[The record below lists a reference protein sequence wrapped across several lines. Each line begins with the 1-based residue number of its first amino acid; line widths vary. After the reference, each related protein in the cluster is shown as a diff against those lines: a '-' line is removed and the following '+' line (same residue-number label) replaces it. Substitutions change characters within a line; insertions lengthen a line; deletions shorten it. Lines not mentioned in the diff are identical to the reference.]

1 MDNQKE
7 MSLQWLATKFGI
19 TNDDN
24 TQDING
30 YTLLTELGRGSF
42 GVVYLVKKSEK
53 QFAMK
58 LIKFQDEKDEFYYN
72 NEKNTLKKM
81 PENESLVHYVDDFV
95 LNEDHFIVMEY
106 IEGLYF
112 NISKMV
118 LKKLIIYY

>member
-112 NISKMV
+112 NISKIV
-118 LKKLIIYY
+118 LKN